1 VGARYVVGIDLGTTN
16 SVVAFVD
23 LSSRRAIEVFPIE
36 QRVAGGASDRRKLL
50 PSALFAEDS
59 EWVVGEY
66 ARVRGGE
73 VPSRFV
79 TSAKSWLAHPSVDR
93 TAPILP
99 WGVGEEGDPKISPV
113 DASAAVL
120 MHIRRAW
127 DAAHPGAPLHE
138 QDVVLTVPASFD
150 EAARALTVEATKRAG
165 LKVKLLEEPQAAFLD
180 WARLASVSSIGDR
193 DVLVVDVGG
202 GTSDFSL
209 MRVRGEKVDRVAVGD
224 HLLLGGDN
232 IDLALAHLLEGRL
245 SDGQRLPA
253 ARFAQLV
260 SAARAAK
267 EELLSNDAAETTVT
281 LLGAGSKLVGGSK
294 KTTLTREEIERV
306 LDGFFPIVSRDD
318 KPARARAGLVAFG
331 LPYASDPAITRH
343 LAQFAARHGVAE
355 GEIALLFNGG
365 AFHARAIV
373 ERVSRAIEALTGATP
388 RILEHADPDLS
399 VAGGAGAYGLS
410 LRGEGLRIG
419 GGSARSYWIG
429 LDNDEHG
436 HRRAVCLVPRGAEP
450 GERQAIDRRF
460 ALTVG
465 RTARFDLFASSGS
478 AARHEHVG
486 EVAAIDDETF
496 VLLPPIVT
504 AVPGTTGEIPVRL
517 EGQLSEVGTLDLEC
531 VEIAEQYPR
540 RFRLGFEIR
549 KETDVAPT
557 SLRGRSARAP
567 ENARLSEAREK
578 IERAFAKESEP
589 RDAKNL
595 VRELEKILGER
606 ATWPTEVVRPLFDV
620 LRQGIPG
627 RKKSLD
633 HERVFFQL
641 AGFLLRPGFGDPL
654 DPQRVSAIVP
664 LWEQKLAFPNEIN
677 GWRAFWIA
685 WRRIAGGLGEP
696 MQLKARDTLDPF
708 MDESNK
714 GRKKPKGVRA
724 EPLEEVLFFASALE
738 RVPVQRRAE
747 LGAWLLE
754 KTWTSAD
761 PHLYAAL
768 GRLGA
773 RVPAYASVHHVI
785 PARTAEQWLSD
796 VLNVDWKQIQTAPFA
811 AVQLARMTGDRA
823 RDVSEKTRAEVIKR
837 LEAIGARAHWI
848 AMVREVTAL
857 DDADRSEV
865 FGEALPPGLRLV
877 E

>member
-1 VGARYVVGIDLGTTN
+1 LAARYVVGIDLGTTN
-16 SVVAFVD
+16 TVVAFVD
-23 LSSRRAIEVFPIE
+23 LASRRRVEVFPIE
-36 QRVAGGASDRRKLL
+36 QRVAAGAEDRRDLL
-50 PSALFAEDS
+50 PSALFAEESD
-59 EWVVGEY
+59 WVVGEY

-73 VPSRFV
+73 VPARFV

-120 MHIRRAW
+120 SHVRAAW
-127 DAAHPGAPLHE
+127 DRAHPDALLHE

-150 EAARALTVEATKRAG
+150 EAARALTIEATKRAG

-180 WARLASVSSIGDR
+180 WARIVGVSVIGDR

-209 MRVRGEKVDRVAVGD
+209 MRVRGESVDRIAVGD

-232 IDLALAHLLEGRL
+232 IDLALAHLLEPRL
-245 SDGQRLPA
+245 NDGQRLSP

-260 SAARAAK
+260 AAARRAK
-267 EELLSNDAAETTVT
+267 EEMLSNQVREATVT
-281 LLGAGSKLVGGSK
+281 LLGVGSKLVGGAK
-294 KTTLTREEIERV
+294 KTTLNREEIDRV
-306 LDGFFPIVSRDD
+306 LDGFFPIVARDER
-318 KPARARAGLVAFG
+318 PARARAGLVAFG

-343 LAQFAARHGVAE
+343 LAQFASRHGVAS
-355 GEIALLFNGG
+355 GEIALLLNGG
-365 AFHARAIV
+365 AFHAKAIV
-373 ERVSRAIEALTGATP
+373 ERVSRAIQTLTGVAP
-388 RILEHADPDLS
+388 RILEQGDPDLS
-399 VAGGAGAYGLS
+399 VARGAAAYGLS

-429 LDNDEHG
+429 LDNDERG
-436 HRRAVCLVPRGAEP
+436 NRRAVCLVPRGAEP
-450 GERQAIDRRF
+450 GERQVIDRKF

-486 EVAAIDDETF
+486 EVATIDDETF

-504 AVPGTTGEIPVRL
+504 AVSGTTGEIPVRL

-531 VEIAEQYPR
+531 VESAPQYPR

-557 SLRGRSARAP
+557 SMRGRSARSP
-567 ENARLSEAREK
+567 EDARLGEARDK

-595 VRELEKILGER
+595 VRELERILGER
-606 ATWPTEVVRPLFDV
+606 ASWPTTIVRPLFDV
-620 LRQGIPG
+620 LRQGIAG
-627 RKKSLD
+627 RKRSLD
-633 HERVFFQL
+633 HERVFFHL

-654 DPQRVSAIVP
+654 DPQRVAAIVP
-664 LWEQKLAFPNEIN
+664 LWEQKLTFPNEIN
-677 GWRAFWIA
+677 SWRAFWIA

-696 MQLKARDTLDPF
+696 MQIKARDTLDPF

-714 GRKKPKGVRA
+714 SRKRPKGIRA

-738 RVPVQRRAE
+738 RVPVQRRVE
-747 LGAWLLE
+747 LGTWLLE

-785 PARTAEQWLSD
+785 PPKTGEQWLSD

-823 RDVSEKTRAEVIKR
+823 RDVSDATRATVVKR

-857 DDADRSEV
+857 DEADRTEV